1 MAGIILNIANALMI
15 TASVL
20 HACRKVKKNNG
31 KLGEVFRYFTVLSN
45 VFCALASA
53 AAAVSAAAG
62 GISFGV
68 SVIKYTATCA
78 VTVTMLTVFVFL
90 APTVGSLAPL
100 IQEQDLYL
108 HLICPSLAAATYLL
122 FDGTAMPFS
131 FTLIGTSPVLLY
143 GLLYLYKIMYAP
155 EEKRWEDFYTFN
167 RGGKWPI
174 SFAAMLLGAFLISIV
189 LRAAGT
195 LRGT

>member
-15 TASVL
+15 TVSVL

-45 VFCALASA
+45 VFCALASL
-53 AAAVSAAAG
+53 AAAVSAGTG

-68 SVIKYTATCA
+68 SVLKYAATCA

-90 APTVGSLAPL
+90 APTVGSLTPL

-108 HLICPSLAAATYLL
+108 HLICPALAAATYILY
-122 FDGTAMPFS
+122 DGAAMPFS
-131 FTLIGTSPVLLY
+131 FTLLGTAPVLLY

-189 LRAAGT
+189 LRAVGM
-195 LRGT
+195 LRAV

>member
-53 AAAVSAAAG
+53 AAAVSSAAG

-68 SVIKYTATCA
+68 SVFKYTATCA

-90 APTVGSLAPL
+90 APTVGSLGPL

-122 FDGTAMPFS
+122 FDRAAMPFS

-143 GLLYLYKIMYAP
+143 GLVYLYKIMYAP

-167 RGGKWPI
+167 RGGKWLL
-174 SFAAMLLGAFLISIV
+174 SFAAMLLGAFLISAA
-189 LRAAGT
+189 LRAAGM

>member
-15 TASVL
+15 TASVIY
-20 HACRKVKKNNG
+20 ACRKVKKNNG

-68 SVIKYTATCA
+68 SVFKYTATCA

-90 APTVGSLAPL
+90 APTVGSLGPL

-189 LRAAGT
+189 LRAAGM
-195 LRGT
+195 LRGN